1 MKRGCLVAVAAA
13 GLLLV
18 GGAAYIYF
26 SYQSMFNP
34 SYHGKRVYGWAEQA
48 IHDPDPN
55 ARARATQELVAAFK
69 ELKAGEP
76 RVQLVMLFCGRSEL
90 PKEVTPFLVEAM
102 HDDIIPPNSYPA
114 LALSSVEGTEAAP
127 ALVEVILH
135 DDDPHA
141 RAGAL
146 EALRMMGER
155 GKPVEPELQR
165 VANEGDGKT
174 RRRAEEILAER
185 AKRKAER

>member
-1 MKRGCLVAVAAA
+1 VPRRGRRRRPAPRRWG
-13 GLLLV
+13 GLHH
-18 GGAAYIYF
+18 F
-26 SYQSMFNP
+26 SYLSLFNP

-48 IHDPDPN
+48 IHDPDPD

-69 ELKAGEP
+69 ELREGEP
-76 RVQLVMLFCGRSEL
+76 RTQLVMLFCGRSEL
-90 PKEVTPFLVEAM
+90 PKEVTPFLVEAL
-102 HDDIIPPNSYPA
+102 HDNVLPPNSYPA

-146 EALRMMGER
+146 EALRMTAER
-155 GKPVEPELQR
+155 GKPVEPELRR
-165 VANEGDGKT
+165 VANEGDGEA
-174 RRRAEEILAER
+174 RRRAEDILAER